1 MTNTFSIT
9 PRSSLITN
17 NPSTMIDD
25 THTITIKEFIDQK
38 TTSLRK
44 HQESSPRLD
53 IELMVCHICHLDRV
67 GLIVHSDQP
76 LNHSQRNKL
85 QKLVQR
91 RIHGEPMA
99 YILRYKDFYK
109 YRFFVDKR
117 VLVPRPETE
126 GIVEKVLQWGG
137 KNKNQPYQILD
148 MGTGCGC
155 IGLSLAKQLSKKIS
169 LDALDLSL
177 EALDVFQKNAQQLGL
192 SKQVTS
198 INLDAHCAA
207 KSLPHN
213 FYDIIVANPPYISHN
228 DTEVCKNVLKYEP
241 AMALFSQKGW
251 QAPMLWMKQA
261 SYLLKKK
268 NSIFIMELGL
278 GQGDLLKEEAQKLP
292 SLGQIQL
299 IKDYTGRKRFLLAI
313 QN

>member
-1 MTNTFSIT
+1 
-9 PRSSLITN
+9 
-17 NPSTMIDD
+17 
-25 THTITIKEFIDQK
+25 
-38 TTSLRK
+38 
-44 HQESSPRLD
+44 
-53 IELMVCHICHLDRV
+53 
-67 GLIVHSDQP
+67 
-76 LNHSQRNKL
+76 
-85 QKLVQR
+85 
-91 RIHGEPMA
+91 MA
-99 YILRYKDFYK
+99 YILGYKDFYK

-155 IGLSLAKQLSKKIS
+155 IGLSLAKQLNKTS

-241 AMALFSQKGW
+241 AMALFSQNGW

-278 GQGDLLKEEAQKLP
+278 SQGDLLKEEAQKLP